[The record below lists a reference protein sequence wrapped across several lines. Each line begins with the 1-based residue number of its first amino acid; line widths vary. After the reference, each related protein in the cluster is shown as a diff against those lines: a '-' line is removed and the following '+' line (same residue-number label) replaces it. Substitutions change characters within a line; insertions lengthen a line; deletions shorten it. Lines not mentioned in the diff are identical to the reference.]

1 MAYFNDDD
9 QFSFDSVPGGAPR
22 RMQGDMPTFSF
33 DAAGQGQ
40 APPEAPETPSF
51 DTPHAPTPSSFGG
64 GQTSLYQP
72 SGASAPATS
81 MAPPSNRAQPTNGNP
96 GMTPNYQSTLDQLKT
111 TSDPQQQA
119 VLKDQLARN
128 VFSSLK
134 DAGHD
139 VKWQGDQLMVDGRA
153 YVVGGGTGNTGV
165 GGAPGQV
172 DTARAQQDMTSVA
185 HQMAG
190 NAAGGTVGQYGMP
203 AGAVD
208 SKFNDMSYHSPKYD
222 LLRTVSKYPPTADGM
237 RAAVA
242 EMNAN
247 GGHYQIT
254 GDDRVV
260 DTSNGDSIDLIQ
272 DVGGPNAK
280 WWFGSELEYANAHP
294 GGAGGAMPMDNGGGL
309 LPEIY
314 QAGGPNTSYAPTAAA
329 PPSWAP
335 GNHAH
340 YTPGE
345 ITTDDIPNYSYDDLY
360 NKVVGDG
367 DVSRPLLDSIL
378 ANPESLDAHTVDS
391 MKAKSKDE
399 LAEQQQLEEEDLRR
413 TGNQLGIDDSPWLAS
428 ERLASRRGRDTALVK
443 SNRDIDITAATTNAA
458 DKRSAAQL
466 GVSYDSM
473 KGSQRQAA
481 ASLAADT
488 TLRQAALT
496 GDRMALRESV
506 SQKAAEL
513 GISEDQVMGNWLQ
526 GLMDDATR
534 RYGIDVGASID
545 HAKLNEQSFEFKSE
559 LAYKLSALAQANEQ
573 FGAGYGL
580 DAARLQRDVDNDAYG
595 RYQDTF

>member
-9 QFSFDSVPGGAPR
+9 QFSFDSVPGGGPR
-22 RMQGDMPTFSF
+22 RLQGDMPTFSF

-237 RAAVA
+237 RAAMA

-272 DVGGPNAK
+272 DVGGPTR
-280 WWFGSELEYANAHP
+280 
-294 GGAGGAMPMDNGGGL
+294 NGGSARNWST
-309 LPEIY
+309 PMRTR
-314 QAGGPNTSYAPTAAA
+314 AVRAARCRSTTAAGCCRRSTRRA
-329 PPSWAP
+329 DRTRPTRRPRPAAPSWAP
-335 GNHAH
+335 GDHAH
-340 YTPGE
+340 YTPGD
-345 ITTDDIPNYSYDDLY
+345 ITTDDIPNYSFDELF
-360 NKVVGDG
+360 NRVVGDG

-413 TGNQLGIDDSPWLAS
+413 MGNQLGIDDSPWLAS

-534 RYGIDVGASID
+534 RYGIDVGRVHRSREA
-545 HAKLNEQSFEFKSE
+545 ERTE
-559 LAYKLSALAQANEQ
+559 LRVQV
-573 FGAGYGL
+573 GAGLQALGARAGERTVRRGL
-580 DAARLQRDVDNDAYG
+580 RARRRAAATRSRQRRV
-595 RYQDTF
+595 